1 MSKQSPIFCCDE
13 AARGDA
19 PARALYDGQN
29 PFDHAEYVCQEC
41 FTPQQI
47 GGDDCGGNY
56 PAACGVMDG
65 PSWDELGPVA
75 TL

>member
-13 AARGDA
+13 AARGDL
-19 PARALYDGQN
+19 PVREIHEGG
-29 PFDHAEYVCQEC
+29 PFDLRLEYVCQEC

-65 PSWDELGPVA
+65 PAWDELGPVV